1 MKNSTKILIAI
12 VALAV
17 IMGLYF
23 GSIYNKMVELDEETT
38 VQWSKV
44 EVQYQRRSDL
54 IPNLVNTVKGFAAQ
68 EKDVLTSVV
77 EARAKATSINISAN
91 DLSPENIKKFQAAQ
105 SQLSGSLS
113 RLLVTM
119 EKYPELK
126 SNKNFLELQAQLEGT
141 ENRIATERGRF
152 SESVGAF
159 NKYIRKFPNNL
170 ISGNF
175 GFEAKGTFESEE
187 GTEKAPDVSF

>member
-105 SQLSGSLS
+105 SQL
-113 RLLVTM
+113 
-119 EKYPELK
+119 
-126 SNKNFLELQAQLEGT
+126 
-141 ENRIATERGRF
+141 
-152 SESVGAF
+152 
-159 NKYIRKFPNNL
+159 
-170 ISGNF
+170 
-175 GFEAKGTFESEE
+175 
-187 GTEKAPDVSF
+187 